1 MLDFYFCTR
10 GCRRLVRAELPARER
25 QQLYQNTPVLTRVCY
40 TVDMTE
46 QADIHKAGG
55 VLIKDR
61 CFLVTR
67 AYGKDV
73 FVAPGGKLESGETAI
88 AALIREMTEEV
99 QVKISPTDLEPI
111 GTFYARAAGNESQML
126 EMDVFLIKSSQG
138 EPSPSSEIE
147 EIMWV
152 NTQTTGIKLG
162 SIFEHDVM
170 PRLKAMDLID

>member
-1 MLDFYFCTR
+1 
-10 GCRRLVRAELPARER
+10 
-25 QQLYQNTPVLTRVCY
+25 
-40 TVDMTE
+40 MTE

-61 CFLVTR
+61 HFLVTR

-73 FVAPGGKLESGETAI
+73 FIAPGGKLEPGETAI
-88 AALIREMTEEV
+88 AALIREMMEEV
-99 QVKISPTDLEPI
+99 KVKISPADLKPI
-111 GTFYARAAGNESQML
+111 GTFHAIAAGNESKTL
-126 EMDVFLIKSSQG
+126 EMDVFLIRNSQG

-152 NTQTTGIKLG
+152 NTRTTNIKLG

-170 PRLKAMDLID
+170 PRLKAMNLID